1 MPAWRALT
9 GKRRPNLSRI
19 FRLLPCLDSVRVAE
33 TQRFDVAAAA
43 LSQSLLA
50 TADLTFEIAASTKSR
65 PNISEFSDSIEPAN
79 SAFDAAELKSQ
90 CRTTANSGSPAICRE
105 SFSQP
110 RMTHEPVVQ
119 DVRQEALA
127 AERFV
132 RGNAPNIRGSHE
144 ERNVDQRSPAGRE
157 PDWRC

>member
-1 MPAWRALT
+1 MPASRALT
-9 GKRRPNLSRI
+9 RKRRPKLSRI
-19 FRLLPCLDSVRVAE
+19 LRLLPCLDSVRGAE
-33 TQRFDVAAAA
+33 THRFDVASAAF
-43 LSQSLLA
+43 SQSLLA
-50 TADLTFEIAASTKSR
+50 TGDLAFEIAAGTESR
-65 PNISEFSDSIEPAN
+65 PDISEFSDSIEPAD

-90 CRTTANSGSPAICRE
+90 CPATANSGSLANCSE
-105 SFSQP
+105 SFSQS
-110 RMTHEPVVQ
+110 RMTYESVVQ
-119 DVRQEALA
+119 DVRQETLA